1 MADPKDELIAK
12 LQTQVQKLKEKI
24 MMLDYCKGR
33 LYSESYRDNASLERL
48 LKNTRE
54 NMYLWRERANTF
66 EVLLR
71 EIGYNIEKTVDIG
84 RPIDDDRDRSVL
96 DETEFSKK
104 RPRRERLI
112 KELDEKLQDISNDI
126 QCRARQGGEF

>member
-33 LYSESYRDNASLERL
+33 LYSESYRDNGSLEGL

-84 RPIDDDRDRSVL
+84 RPIDDDQDRSVL

-104 RPRRERLI
+104 RPRRERI
-112 KELDEKLQDISNDI
+112 FKEFNERLQDISNDL
-126 QCRARQGGEF
+126 QCMAKH